1 MKKCVC
7 LCLMVA
13 MLLSLCACGEEKEPM
28 IEAVTTTATTTTGK
42 VVTDATIAS
51 EPEVIITASNISAG
65 TSAETVPDISA
76 GTSAETATTT
86 GKTATTSKQI
96 TGQTQIN
103 QPPSDS
109 GVSYLIFELVP
120 NALKPEL
127 RFFRQSVDLSELGEI
142 VDLYFVNLSSGYCI
156 TADGALYEFA
166 SKPFSDTGKPYRQIP
181 CEFTLARIITQ
192 RAFDTYFATT
202 EGKIVTTRKD
212 KDEFAEGNLPSYE
225 EYFFAQ
231 DNQVMSVKGG
241 VNTVVFSF
249 PEGETVEYV
258 TPTGYTR
265 TEYKMAYTICAVRT
279 NKGWYHLYRDTTYE
293 DSGYADVDPIEKH
306 TVTTKKMELEASVC
320 LVTNLHSVYW
330 WEDDPKGYCALLT
343 TDGMLYFDPAC
354 QYNEKVGDYVPVE

>member
-51 EPEVIITASNISAG
+51 EPEVIITA
-65 TSAETVPDISA
+65 PDIST
-76 GTSAETATTT
+76 GTSVETATTT
-86 GKTATTSKQI
+86 GKIATTSKQI
-96 TGQTQIN
+96 TVQTQIN

-109 GVSYLIFELVP
+109 GVSYAIFELVP

-192 RAFDTYFATT
+192 RAFNTYFATT

-212 KDEFAEGNLPSYE
+212 KDEFAEGKLPSSN

-306 TVTTKKMELEASVC
+306 IVTTKKMELEASVC

-343 TDGMLYFDPAC
+343 KDGMLYFDPAC
-354 QYNEKVGDYVPVE
+354 QYNEKVGDFVPVE

>member
-1 MKKCVC
+1 
-7 LCLMVA
+7 
-13 MLLSLCACGEEKEPM
+13 M
-28 IEAVTTTATTTTGK
+28 IFF
-42 VVTDATIAS
+42 S
-51 EPEVIITASNISAG
+51 
-65 TSAETVPDISA
+65 
-76 GTSAETATTT
+76 
-86 GKTATTSKQI
+86 
-96 TGQTQIN
+96 
-103 QPPSDS
+103 
-109 GVSYLIFELVP
+109 VP

-166 SKPFSDTGKPYRQIP
+166 SKPFSDTGKPFRQVS
-181 CEFTLARIITQ
+181 CEFALARIMIY
-192 RAFDTYFATT
+192 AFPSRVYFVTT
-202 EGKIVTTRKD
+202 DGKFVTTRNA
-212 KDEFAEGNLPSYE
+212 KDELYFAEGNLPSSV

-293 DSGYADVDPIEKH
+293 DSGYADVDPLEKH

-343 TDGMLYFDPAC
+343 KDGMLYFDPAC
-354 QYNEKVGDYVPVE
+354 QYNEKVGDFVPVE